1 MLESRTG
8 ESKNDV
14 GLNPGGIVMHG
25 DLEMGSFAGDISL
38 YLAIDPVRFR
48 SLGDRSSELEWDS
61 PELVASMVTG
71 GVDRN
76 QSRSGE
82 RGKGMEVIFRYPFW
96 FLSETLAERVG
107 VS

>member
-25 DLEMGSFAGDISL
+25 DLEIGSFAGDISL

-48 SLGDRSSELEWDS
+48 SLGDWSSELEWDS
-61 PELVASMVTG
+61 PELASIVTG

-82 RGKGMEVIFRYPFW
+82 RGKGIEVIFRYPFL